1 MLQSLRPGYRA
12 AVFGGSGGIGE
23 ALVARLAAD
32 PACAL
37 VWSGARRAGR
47 TDGKVRGFT
56 FDLEDEA
63 GLRTAAEGLL
73 SDGEAP
79 DLVIVATGLL
89 HAEGLQPEKTIGA
102 LRGES
107 LARAF
112 AINTIGPA
120 LIASALA
127 ARLPRARKAV
137 FAVLSA
143 RVSSISDNRL
153 GGWHGY
159 RASKAALNMIV
170 RNLALE
176 TALRRPKAVCL
187 ALHPGTV
194 DTPLSQPFQG
204 GVPEGKLFTPA
215 FAAERLLAVIDAA
228 TPEESGR
235 LLAWDGAVIPF

>member
-12 AVFGGSGGIGE
+12 AVFGGTGGIGA
-23 ALVARLAAD
+23 ALVQRLAAD
-32 PACAL
+32 PACAV
-37 VWSGARRAGR
+37 VWSGARSAVASE
-47 TDGKVRGFT
+47 GKIKGFA

-63 GLRTAAEGLL
+63 GLRSAAGSLL

-79 DLVIVATGLL
+79 DLIVVATGLL
-89 HAEGLQPEKTIGA
+89 HADGLQPEKTIGA
-102 LRGES
+102 LRADS

-112 AINTIGPA
+112 AANTIGPA

-127 ARLPRARKAV
+127 PRLPRDRKSV

-170 RNLALE
+170 RNMALE

-194 DTPLSQPFQG
+194 DTALSQPFQG